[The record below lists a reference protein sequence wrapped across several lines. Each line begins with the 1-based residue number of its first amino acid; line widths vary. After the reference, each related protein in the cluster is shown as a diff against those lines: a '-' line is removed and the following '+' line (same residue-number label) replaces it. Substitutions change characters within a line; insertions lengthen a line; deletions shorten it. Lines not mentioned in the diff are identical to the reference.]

1 MEAKEPAERQDWSAP
16 GRNSIAQSRTIGRMR
31 HVVLAMLF
39 IVTTFNYPDRAILSI
54 AASAMKVDLHLD
66 AVKIGYIFSAF
77 SWAYVLGQIPGGWLL
92 DRFGSKRVYAC
103 SIVLWSFFT
112 ALQGS
117 VEGLGLA
124 LVVPALFSLRF
135 LVGLAEAPS
144 FPANGRIVAAWFP
157 SAERGTASAIFSSAQ
172 YFAVVLFAP
181 LIGWVTSR
189 FGWQHIFIVMG
200 GVGMVLGLVWL
211 MVIDSPRNHRRLSEG
226 ELEYIEA
233 GGALVD
239 MDNASGKTRQAG
251 TFKWAYLRQLL
262 TNRMLAGIYLGQYCV
277 NTITYFFLT
286 WFPVYLVQA
295 RGMSI
300 LKAGFVA
307 SLPAVCGFLGG
318 LAGGFISDRL
328 IKRGVSL
335 TWARKIPIVAGLG
348 LSTMMV
354 AANYTESQYLVVG
367 IMMLAFFGKGVGA
380 LGWAVVAD
388 TSPKEIIGL
397 TGSVFNCVG
406 NIAGIT
412 APIAIG
418 YIIAQTG
425 SFAGALAY
433 VGAHALIAVVS
444 YLFIVPKISRVV
456 LRTA

>member
-1 MEAKEPAERQDWSAP
+1 VEADKRAEGQQWQTV
-16 GRNSIAQSRTIGRMR
+16 GRDTAVRDRTIGRVR
-31 HVVLAMLF
+31 YAVLAMLF
-39 IVTTFNYPDRAILSI
+39 IVTTFNYADRAILSI

-77 SWAYVLGQIPGGWLL
+77 SWAYVLGQLPGGWLL
-92 DRFGSKRVYAC
+92 DRFGSKRVYAG
-103 SIVLWSFFT
+103 SILLWSLFT

-117 VEGLGLA
+117 VEGFGLA
-124 LVVPALFSLRF
+124 LVVPALFTLRF
-135 LVGLAEAPS
+135 MVGLAEAPS

-157 SAERGTASAIFSSAQ
+157 STERGTASAIFSSAQ

-181 LIGWVTSR
+181 LIGWVTSS

-200 GVGMVLGLVWL
+200 GAGILLGLIWL
-211 MVIDSPRNHRRLSEG
+211 MVIESPRRHRRLSKA
-226 ELEYIEA
+226 ELDYIEA
-233 GGALVD
+233 GGGLVD
-239 MDNASGKTRQAG
+239 MDSASGKAKPVIG
-251 TFKWAYLRQLL
+251 FKWAYLRQLL

-286 WFPVYLVQA
+286 WFPVYLVQE

-300 LKAGFVA
+300 LKAGLVA

-348 LSTMMV
+348 LSTLMV
-354 AANYTESQYLVVG
+354 AANYTDNHVLVVA

-433 VGAHALIAVVS
+433 VGAHALIAVIS
-444 YLFIVPKISRVV
+444 YLVIVPTISRVV
-456 LRTA
+456 LRTE

>member
-1 MEAKEPAERQDWSAP
+1 
-16 GRNSIAQSRTIGRMR
+16 MR

-39 IVTTFNYPDRAILSI
+39 IVTTFNYADRAILSI

-66 AVKIGYIFSAF
+66 AVRIGYIFSAF

-181 LIGWVTSR
+181 VIGWVTTR

-200 GVGMVLGLVWL
+200 GAGIVLGLVWL
-211 MVIDSPRNHRRLSEG
+211 MVIDSPRNHRRLSER

-239 MDNASGKTRQAG
+239 MDNAGGKAGQAG
-251 TFKWAYLRQLL
+251 AFKWAYLRQLL

-456 LRTA
+456 LRTT